1 MLKLLKNLKKYKWV
15 VVIIFLLVFIQAL
28 CDVYLPNLMS
38 NIVDIG
44 IINNDKAYILKI
56 GFIML
61 GVSLIGVIATILA
74 SYFGAKVAM
83 GFGRDIREKVFEQ
96 VETFSLKEVNDLG
109 VSSLITRTT
118 NDVTQIQQV
127 LIIML
132 RMMLY
137 SPMVAIGATIMAI
150 RKDSKLSLIILVS
163 IPILILSIY
172 LIASKA
178 IPLFKKMQKNV
189 DKLNRVLRENLTGI
203 RIIRVFNKY
212 ELEKQK
218 FEKSSFQLS
227 DIAIKANRTITLL
240 MPIMMLLVNLSIIA
254 VVWFG
259 GIRIDKGNM
268 QVGDLIAFIQYLTQI
283 MFALIMLSMMFVMV
297 PRASASA
304 DRINEILGKKSE
316 IYSKEKAIKETEK
329 TGYLEFKNVSF
340 YYDEN
345 SEKVL
350 DNINFTSGPGETTA
364 IIGGTGSGK
373 STLIKLIPRLF
384 EVNEGEVL
392 VDGINVKDMD
402 LKVLRDKIGYVPQK
416 SVLFTGTIKEN
427 IVYGDDD
434 ASNDDIKSAIDISQS
449 KEFINE
455 KKDRENSYIAQGGNN
470 VSGGQKQ
477 RLAIARAIVKK
488 PEIYIFDDSFSAL
501 DFKTDKKLREALKE
515 ETKKS
520 TVIIVAQRVSTVIN
534 ADRII
539 VLDEGKVIKI
549 GTHKELLETCDIYK
563 EIVYSQLSKE
573 EI

>member
-137 SPMVAIGATIMAI
+137 APMVAIGATIMAI

-203 RIIRVFNKY
+203 RVIRVFNKY

-240 MPIMMLLVNLSIIA
+240 
-254 VVWFG
+254 
-259 GIRIDKGNM
+259 
-268 QVGDLIAFIQYLTQI
+268 
-283 MFALIMLSMMFVMV
+283 
-297 PRASASA
+297 
-304 DRINEILGKKSE
+304 
-316 IYSKEKAIKETEK
+316 
-329 TGYLEFKNVSF
+329 
-340 YYDEN
+340 
-345 SEKVL
+345 
-350 DNINFTSGPGETTA
+350 
-364 IIGGTGSGK
+364 
-373 STLIKLIPRLF
+373 
-384 EVNEGEVL
+384 
-392 VDGINVKDMD
+392 
-402 LKVLRDKIGYVPQK
+402 
-416 SVLFTGTIKEN
+416 
-427 IVYGDDD
+427 
-434 ASNDDIKSAIDISQS
+434 
-449 KEFINE
+449 
-455 KKDRENSYIAQGGNN
+455 
-470 VSGGQKQ
+470 
-477 RLAIARAIVKK
+477 
-488 PEIYIFDDSFSAL
+488 
-501 DFKTDKKLREALKE
+501 
-515 ETKKS
+515 
-520 TVIIVAQRVSTVIN
+520 
-534 ADRII
+534 
-539 VLDEGKVIKI
+539 
-549 GTHKELLETCDIYK
+549 
-563 EIVYSQLSKE
+563 
-573 EI
+573 

>member
-137 SPMVAIGATIMAI
+137 APMVAIGATIMAI

-203 RIIRVFNKY
+203 RVIRVFNKY
-212 ELEKQK
+212 KLEKQK

-283 MFALIMLSMMFVMV
+283 MFALMMLSMMFVMV

-350 DNINFTSGPGETTA
+350 DTINFTSGPGETTA

-373 STLIKLIPRLF
+373 STLIKLIPRLL

-501 DFKTDKKLREALKE
+501 DFKTDKNLREALKE

>member
-137 SPMVAIGATIMAI
+137 APMVAIGATIMAI

-203 RIIRVFNKY
+203 RVIRVFNKY

-283 MFALIMLSMMFVMV
+283 MFALMMLSMMFVMV

-316 IYSKEKAIKETEK
+316 IYSKEKAIKETGK

-549 GTHKELLETCDIYK
+549 GTHKELLENCDIYK

>member
-137 SPMVAIGATIMAI
+137 APMVAIGATIMAI

-203 RIIRVFNKY
+203 RVIRVFNKY

-254 VVWFG
+254 IVWFG

-283 MFALIMLSMMFVMV
+283 MFALMMLSMMFVMV

-373 STLIKLIPRLF
+373 STLIKLIPRLL

>member
-137 SPMVAIGATIMAI
+137 APMVAIGATIMAI

-203 RIIRVFNKY
+203 RVIRVFNKY

-283 MFALIMLSMMFVMV
+283 MFALMMLSMMFVMV

-316 IYSKEKAIKETEK
+316 IYSKENSIKETEK